1 MKRFV
6 KFSGRKGFTLVETL
20 LATVI
25 LVIVSTMLVN
35 GFVSTMG
42 YSYQTSVYIKSGGN
56 NYAACM
62 DKVADW
68 QTLENTG
75 TTGREALGKAY
86 YAGGSG
92 KTELTFDTG
101 SWPASLEPLYVHVEK
116 HDDMSL
122 TVPDTVKGYEFS
134 PKKNQLADN
143 RTSFIYYPEFW
154 EDSTGGNL
162 GKIIVMYVESENKY
176 YWVVDNGNTDLSG
189 AKKVSSKAIGA
200 AS

>member
-1 MKRFV
+1 MKRLV

-25 LVIVSTMLVN
+25 LVIVSTMLIN

-75 TTGREALGKAY
+75 DDGREAKGKAY
-86 YAGGSG
+86 HTAGSS
-92 KTELTFDTG
+92 ELTFDCG
-101 SWPASLEPLYVHVEK
+101 GWPASLEKLYVHVEK

-122 TVPDTVKGYEFS
+122 TVPDTVKGYEFA
-134 PKKNQLADN
+134 PTKEQLADN
-143 RTSFIYYPEFW
+143 RTSFVYYPEFW

-176 YWVVDNGNTDLSG
+176 YWVVDNGSSDLSG
-189 AKKVSSKAIGA
+189 ATKVSNKAIGSA
-200 AS
+200 

>member
-1 MKRFV
+1 MKRIA
-6 KFSGRKGFTLVETL
+6 KFTGRKGFTLVETL

-25 LVIVSTMLVN
+25 LVIVSTMLIN

-68 QTLENTG
+68 QTLDNEGDN
-75 TTGREALGKAY
+75 GREAKGKAY
-86 YAGGSG
+86 YAADG
-92 KTELTFDTG
+92 KTELTFDCG
-101 SWPASLEPLYVHVEK
+101 SWPASLEPLYVHIEK

-122 TVPDTVKGYEFS
+122 TVPNTVKGYEFS
-134 PKKNQLADN
+134 PKKEQLADN
-143 RTSFIYYPEFW
+143 RTSFIYYPEYW

-176 YWVVDNGNTDLSG
+176 YWVVNNGSADLSG
-189 AKKVSSKAIGA
+189 ATKVSNTAIGSA
-200 AS
+200 